1 VAEFR
6 MPALGADMTEGTVT
20 RWRVQPGDTVKRGD
34 IAVEIETDK
43 AEMEVEI
50 FEAGVIESILV
61 PEGQKVPVGTPLAMV
76 ATRTAG
82 GVPPAT
88 VPAEVPRRAPEP
100 AVTPP
105 SAPVIPG
112 PVREPVAAPVPTRVT
127 PAASA
132 LARQL
137 GIDIAAIVG
146 TGVGGSITRRDVE
159 RAASPARTLA
169 EHGRRA
175 VLASPRVRRLAS
187 ERGIDLSSVT
197 GTGPAGAITVSDLL
211 ATAPAPRPAPAPTP
225 PEGAPRVRRFN
236 RGPLAALMSRSNAEI
251 PHYFLSLDID
261 ITKTLEWLEAGNR
274 SRTMDDR
281 VLPAAVLLRAVT
293 LATGDVPEVNGH
305 WVEGEFRPADA
316 VHLGVAIALRGG
328 GLVSPAILEAQTRS
342 LQELMRDLRDL
353 VLRARLGRLRASE
366 MSMGTITVT
375 NLGEQ
380 GVDAVQGVIYPPQ
393 VALVGF
399 GRIGER
405 PWAEHGML
413 AVRRVVTATLAGDH
427 RASDGHRGGLFL
439 SAVARYLQDPE
450 KL

>member
-1 VAEFR
+1 
-6 MPALGADMTEGTVT
+6 MTEGTVT
-20 RWRVQPGDTVKRGD
+20 RWRVKPGDTVKRGD

-76 ATRTAG
+76 ATRAAG
-82 GVPPAT
+82 SVPPTT
-88 VPAEVPRRAPEP
+88 VAAEVPRRAPEP

-159 RAASPARTLA
+159 RAASPARTP
-169 EHGRRA
+169 EEPGRRA

-197 GTGPAGAITVSDLL
+197 GTGPAGAVTVSDLL

-225 PEGAPRVRRFN
+225 PEGALRVRRFN

-251 PHYFLSLDID
+251 PHYFLSLNID

-399 GRIGER
+399 GRISER